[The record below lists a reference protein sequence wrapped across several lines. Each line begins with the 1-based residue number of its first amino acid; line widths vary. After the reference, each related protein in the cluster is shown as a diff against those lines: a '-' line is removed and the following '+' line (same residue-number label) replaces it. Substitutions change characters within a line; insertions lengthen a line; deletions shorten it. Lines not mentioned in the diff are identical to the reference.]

1 MFVFLI
7 DSNPMIT
14 DWLKK
19 QSAQLHFP
27 FYSLKS
33 LKESLYFIQDL
44 APDVVVIDEKSVDL
58 TNEDLVSALIEYPLL
73 KEIPVIGFGKTLPEW
88 MGRLNMKGHLSKP
101 VDPSTFHALVKELLG
116 TN

>member
-19 QSAQLHFP
+19 QSAQYNYP

-33 LKESLYFIQDL
+33 FKESLYFIQDL
-44 APDVVVIDEKSVDL
+44 APDVVVIDANSVDL
-58 TNEDLVSALIEYPLL
+58 TEIDLASALSEYPLL
-73 KEIPVIGFGKTLPEW
+73 KDLPFIGFGKELPEW
-88 MGRLNMKGHLSKP
+88 MGRLNIKGHLSKP
-101 VDPSTFHALVKELLG
+101 VDPSTFHALVKALLG